1 VKRTRL
7 KPIGK
12 VGRETAKS
20 MKDETPYLC
29 RRAGGEWCGWTGERC
44 VGAKCEY
51 CGAYAD
57 DFTQRAHAIGRGRQ
71 GVDDRTNMAVLCL
84 TCHTDLDN
92 ERVPGMRER
101 LLAIVKERNER
112 MEAE

>member
-1 VKRTRL
+1 
-7 KPIGK
+7 
-12 VGRETAKS
+12 
-20 MKDETPYLC
+20 
-29 RRAGGEWCGWTGERC
+29 
-44 VGAKCEY
+44 
-51 CGAYAD
+51 
-57 DFTQRAHAIGRGRQ
+57 
-71 GVDDRTNMAVLCL
+71 MAVLCL